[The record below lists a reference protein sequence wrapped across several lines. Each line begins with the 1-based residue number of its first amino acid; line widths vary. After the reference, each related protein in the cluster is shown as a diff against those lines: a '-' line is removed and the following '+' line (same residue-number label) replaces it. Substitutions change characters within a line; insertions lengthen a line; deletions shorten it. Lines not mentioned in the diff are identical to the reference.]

1 LATIT
6 SGGNSNLVLQFQ
18 ANPTVYGDTMMANR
32 DSFMGVSNAV
42 SAQMAAFRGAP
53 GSVGT
58 QGVSAP
64 NGMSVWFS
72 GSGQYRRTSAGSS
85 APGFTSTGGGVVLGL
100 DQMVSPRTH
109 AGLVVAAS
117 GLSINGGQGMS
128 YSGQS
133 VQLRAYA
140 TTQRG
145 PAFVEGQVG
154 ILAEQGTVKRSIYGS
169 GIARGTTN
177 GAELGGTVRTGL
189 RYSVSNWNIEPS
201 VTLGA
206 MTLTQ
211 NPLTEGGA
219 GGSNLSIDRAGYLN
233 SLYTVAGVQ
242 VDRSFTLGNGWV
254 LTALGRAGWLRES
267 GATSARLSASV
278 GTSSSSFSSAPIR
291 RDAADLGLQAELRP
305 SANLALVARYETLTD
320 GRNNSQTIRG
330 GVSYTNP
337 PRH

>member
-1 LATIT
+1 
-6 SGGNSNLVLQFQ
+6 
-18 ANPTVYGDTMMANR
+18 
-32 DSFMGVSNAV
+32 
-42 SAQMAAFRGAP
+42 
-53 GSVGT
+53 
-58 QGVSAP
+58 
-64 NGMSVWFS
+64 
-72 GSGQYRRTSAGSS
+72 
-85 APGFTSTGGGVVLGL
+85 
-100 DQMVSPRTH
+100 
-109 AGLVVAAS
+109 VVAAS
-117 GLSINGGQGMS
+117 GLSINSGQGMS

-177 GAELGGTVRTGL
+177 GADLGGTVRTGL

-211 NPLTEGGA
+211 NRLTESGA
-219 GGSNLSIDRAGYLN
+219 GASNLSIDRAGQLN

-254 LTALGRAGWLRES
+254 LTALGRAGWMRES

-330 GVSYTNP
+330 GVSY
-337 PRH
+337 RW